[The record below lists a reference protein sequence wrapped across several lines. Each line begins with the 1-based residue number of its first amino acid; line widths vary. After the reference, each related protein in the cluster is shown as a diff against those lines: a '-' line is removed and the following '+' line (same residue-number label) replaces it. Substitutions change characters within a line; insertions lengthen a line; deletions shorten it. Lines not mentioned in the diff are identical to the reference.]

1 MLADLFC
8 AASKVGVVVLATV
21 FGLPYLVSAPGH
33 VIAPLFGVLQVVA
46 GVVWASVLSK
56 DPTLA
61 LGAFR
66 AVILLP
72 PEDASL
78 VVSVTKR
85 LQYFC
90 VL

>member
-1 MLADLFC
+1 MLADVFC
-8 AASKVGVVVLATV
+8 AASKVGIVVLAMV
-21 FGLPYLVSAPGH
+21 FGLPYLVPAPGH
-33 VIAPLFGVLQVVA
+33 MMAPFVGVLHVVA
-46 GVVWASVLSK
+46 VVVWASILPQ
-56 DPTLA
+56 DLPLA

-72 PEDASL
+72 PFDAIL
-78 VVSVTKR
+78 VVFVTTR